1 MADLAAI
8 LLAAGASQ
16 RFGAA
21 NKLLVR
27 VGDRPLVRGVAEE
40 MLESGV
46 ADVIV
51 VTGCD
56 APLIEDALAGLP
68 VRRVHNTDWQAGMGS
83 SIACGIGALDSK
95 ATGAFI
101 VPADMPFLKASL
113 FRDLASAFQR
123 HDAQR
128 IVYPATPEGEQRNP
142 VLWPRRCFAAL
153 AALSGPQGGRSLLQT
168 LKAACVA
175 EMVADAG
182 MLADIDTP
190 AELNAAQQ
198 ASDRSRL
205 HP

>member
-1 MADLAAI
+1 MAKLAAV
-8 LLAAGASQ
+8 LLAAGASS
-16 RFGAA
+16 RFGAE

-27 VGDRPLVRGVAEE
+27 FNGRPLVRGVAEE
-40 MLESGV
+40 ILRSGV
-46 ADVIV
+46 SDVVV

-68 VRRVHNTDWQAGMGS
+68 VHCVHNTDWQAGMGS

-123 HDAQR
+123 HDGQR

-142 VLWPRRCFAAL
+142 VLWPRRYFPRL
-153 AALSGPQGGRSLLQT
+153 AALSGPDGAKPLLKSRDVSSVAVKVNDST
-168 LKAACVA
+168 LL
-175 EMVADAG
+175 E
-182 MLADIDTP
+182 DIDTP
-190 AELNAAQQ
+190 AALARDPKGY
-198 ASDRSRL
+198 SVFD
-205 HP
+205 

>member
-1 MADLAAI
+1 MAKLAAV
-8 LLAAGASQ
+8 LLAAGASS
-16 RFGAA
+16 RFGAE

-27 VGDRPLVRGVAEE
+27 FNGRPLVRGVAEE
-40 MLESGV
+40 ILRSGV
-46 ADVIV
+46 SDVVV

-68 VRRVHNTDWQAGMGS
+68 VHCVHNKDWQAGMGS

-153 AALSGPQGGRSLLQT
+153 AALSGPQGGRSLLQS